1 MTKTMTEGNP
11 LRLILEFTI
20 PLLLGNLLQQTY
32 NIVDAAIVGQVLGT
46 QALAGVG
53 ATSSVQ
59 FLVIGFLVGITCG
72 FGIPIAQTFGAGDY
86 KRLRCQFF
94 HALFLSAVLALFLT
108 ILCTLFCS
116 RILMLLSTPKDIYR
130 DAYNYLFV
138 LFLGIPFT
146 LLYNLL
152 SAVLRA
158 VGDSKTPFFFLAF
171 ATILNIILD
180 LLFIKV
186 FQWGCVG
193 AAVAT
198 ITAQAVSGI
207 LCACVIY
214 SRYRLLRPTREDC
227 HLHPTEI
234 RNMIV
239 MGVPMGLQ
247 YSITAVGSMVMQSA
261 NNGLGSVYVS
271 GFTVGMRLKQ
281 FFMCPF
287 DAIATAVSVFCSQ
300 NLGAGKIQRIK
311 KGLRQG
317 ILVGVTYGVL
327 AGMVLILAGRV
338 FSGLFLKENEVAVLD
353 AASRY
358 LLGQGCFFWVL
369 GILNV
374 CRMTTQG
381 LGYAG
386 RAVFSG
392 VMEMIARIA
401 VSTLLVPIYGYS
413 VICFTDPS
421 AWLSACVY
429 IVPTCL
435 ICLSHIRL
443 QGAEK
448 GGKTEV

>member
-1 MTKTMTEGNP
+1 
-11 LRLILEFTI
+11 
-20 PLLLGNLLQQTY
+20 
-32 NIVDAAIVGQVLGT
+32 
-46 QALAGVG
+46 
-53 ATSSVQ
+53 
-59 FLVIGFLVGITCG
+59 
-72 FGIPIAQTFGAGDY
+72 
-86 KRLRCQFF
+86 
-94 HALFLSAVLALFLT
+94 
-108 ILCTLFCS
+108 
-116 RILMLLSTPKDIYR
+116 MLLSTPEDIYT

-227 HLHPTEI
+227 HLHPMEI
-234 RNMIV
+234 RSMIV
-239 MGVPMGLQ
+239 MGIPMGLQ

-271 GFTVGMRLKQ
+271 GFTVGIRIKQ

-311 KGLRQG
+311 KGLCQG
-317 ILVGVTYGVL
+317 ILVGVAYGAT
-327 AGMVLILAGRV
+327 AGMVLI
-338 FSGLFLKENEVAVLD
+338 F
-353 AASRY
+353 
-358 LLGQGCFFWVL
+358 
-369 GILNV
+369 
-374 CRMTTQG
+374 
-381 LGYAG
+381 AG

-435 ICLSHIRL
+435 FCLFRISNQSKEEKI
-443 QGAEK
+443 AECR
-448 GGKTEV
+448 